1 MIEICGE
8 SIAFDAELQTDTQYP
23 RYARLE
29 SPRPVEGG
37 ACKKSSVLALPSHQD
52 VPNIILTRA
61 RQNIGV
67 PAKYCL
73 TAEYISD

>member
-8 SIAFDAELQTDTQYP
+8 SIAFAAELQTDSQYP
-23 RYARLE
+23 RYARVWSLRARWRAE
-29 SPRPVEGG
+29 RARRDLSLLPR
-37 ACKKSSVLALPSHQD
+37 LIQD

-67 PAKYCL
+67 RQN
-73 TAEYISD
+73 IG